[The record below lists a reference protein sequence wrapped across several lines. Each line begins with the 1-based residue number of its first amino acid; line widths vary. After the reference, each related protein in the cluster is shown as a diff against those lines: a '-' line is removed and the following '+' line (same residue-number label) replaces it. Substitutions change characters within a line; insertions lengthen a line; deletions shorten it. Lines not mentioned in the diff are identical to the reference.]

1 MKTFLK
7 HPIKFLLSHLP
18 QFLAGSLAAVVLGA
32 GAATLWV
39 VLLNGGSSGQG
50 QSTTVSNI
58 TITAVSSPS
67 PTNLL
72 YPGATGDVVATI
84 TNPNSGAV
92 TITAVQLPT
101 NTTYAAGFTNAALTT
116 SNASC
121 TTATPSDVIWN
132 FATATSGSTHTL
144 TTPLVVGANSSLVV
158 TFTNDASMINP
169 TTVPA
174 ACEGTYFQ
182 LPALTG
188 VTASVGAATATT
200 SPTTDGWTS

>member
-1 MKTFLK
+1 MKNLLK

-18 QFLAGSLAAVVLGA
+18 QFIAGSLAAVALGA

-58 TITAVSSPS
+58 TIAAVSSPS

-84 TNPNSGAV
+84 TNPNSGPV
-92 TITAVQLPT
+92 TITAVNLPA
-101 NTTYAAGFTNAALTT
+101 NTVYAAGFTNATLTT

-132 FATATSGSTHTL
+132 FSTAVSGTSHTL
-144 TTPLVVGANSSLVV
+144 TTPLVVAANSSLVV
-158 TFTNDASMINP
+158 TLTNDASMTNP

-174 ACEGTYFQ
+174 ACEGTFFQ
-182 LPALTG
+182 LPSFTG
-188 VTASVGAATATT
+188 VTASLGAAVATT
-200 SPTTDGWTS
+200 SPATDGWTS